1 MPLTEGSIRRPI
13 TTAMTFLIVI
23 ALGIIGFRFLPV
35 DLLPEIEMPQL
46 NVQVRYGNVGPEEME
61 LLVTQPLENAL
72 SGVAN
77 VEQMTSSSEEGES
90 SISLRFSGNT
100 NLDESTN
107 EVREALDRLRGS
119 LPEDANP
126 PSIRKFD
133 PDAAPIVIL
142 GAQSERDLVD
152 LTILL
157 DREISRRFEQ
167 IAGVGA
173 IDVWG
178 GIDRE
183 VRVDVMR
190 DRLLSAGLTMN
201 DLTQAIGSE
210 NANVPGGNVRQGLND
225 LYVRAL
231 GEYNSVSEIANTV
244 VRSIDGVPIRV
255 QDVANVEFA
264 RSDVW
269 RYIEVDDVP
278 MIRLGIR
285 KQSGA
290 NTVAVAQNIRREVE
304 RINASRD
311 DLQMMVITDQSTFIQ
326 ESIDN
331 VRNSAVWGG
340 ILAVIILFAFL
351 RNGSTVG
358 IISVSIPIAIIATFA
373 LLYFGGLTL
382 NQMSFGG
389 LALGVGLIVDNAIV
403 VIENI
408 VRLRQKGKPRREASI
423 IGTRQ
428 VTGAIIASTITT
440 SVIFLPVVF
449 MQTMTGTMFQELA
462 LVVVFSLFCSLLVAL
477 TLVPMMASRFLTIQ
491 PDATTADGGEE
502 ATPRR
507 THFMDTLEH
516 HYGRILDWSLRHRL
530 LVVAATT
537 VVLVSATYG
546 IRFLSMDLAP
556 ATESDEISIRM
567 DMDEGTNI
575 TIVHAYMQELD
586 RIVRGLVPES
596 DILHYTRDVQN
607 GDGEIELAMVG
618 QEERGVNTDQLAD
631 EIRRQVEETIPGA
644 EVRVRTQGGLWI
656 MRRMF
661 RSGGE
666 DELQIELRG
675 HNLEVAEQTARRLR
689 DRIEQVPGVA
699 DVNLDELEG
708 RPEQTIRFD
717 RERMANMGI
726 SITDISRA
734 MQASIGG
741 TRAGVFRDQ
750 GDEFDIIVRLRP
762 EDRLSPQ
769 DVDNISVRT
778 ADGTVVPISALVTA
792 ETGRGPTDIRRINSQ
807 RVTYINAN
815 LTSGTALGDAV
826 ERIQQELS
834 DFSLPDGFSIVYG
847 GEYEEQ
853 QRAQQDFIMAI
864 VMAVLLIYM
873 VMAAQFERFLDP
885 LIVMFSVPLALIGV
899 VPTLLITGT
908 TLNMQSFMGV
918 IMLLGIVV
926 NNAIVLIDYINLMR
940 REEGL
945 SVIDA
950 VRISGMRRLRPIMM
964 TTLTTILALLPLAI
978 GFGAGAEM
986 QAALAR
992 VVIGGLTASSLIT
1005 LVFIPVV
1012 YVIANGMK
1020 DYLVTRIND
1029 WRGRKAGDDGK
1040 GHWPGTSEGGSRA

>member
-13 TTAMTFLIVI
+13 TTMMVFLIVI

-35 DLLPEIEMPQL
+35 DLLPAVEMPQL

-61 LLVTQPLENAL
+61 LLVTEPLENAL
-72 SGVAN
+72 SGVSN
-77 VEQMTSSSEEGES
+77 VEQMTSSSGEGTS
-90 SISLRFSGNT
+90 SVSLRFAGGV

-126 PSIRKFD
+126 AQIRKFD

-142 GAQSERDLVD
+142 GARSERDLVD
-152 LTILL
+152 LTITL

-167 IAGVGA
+167 ISGVGA

-183 VRVDVMR
+183 VRIDVMR

-201 DLTQAIGSE
+201 DLIQAIGSE
-210 NANVPGGNVRQGLND
+210 NANVPGGNVRRGLND

-231 GEYNSVSEIANTV
+231 GEYNNVGEIANTV
-244 VRSIDGVPIRV
+244 IRSIDGVPIRV
-255 QDVANVEFA
+255 QDVADVDFA

-269 RYIEVDDVP
+269 RYIEVNDVP

-290 NTVAVAQNIRREVE
+290 NTVAVAQDIRREVE

-311 DLQMMVITDQSTFIQ
+311 DLELMVITDQSTFIQ

-358 IISVSIPIAIIATFA
+358 IISISIPIAIISTFA

-408 VRLRQKGKPRREASI
+408 VRLRQGGKPRREASV

-462 LVVVFSLFCSLLVAL
+462 LVVVFSLFCSLMVAL

-491 PDATTADGGEE
+491 PDENEGDHP
-502 ATPRR
+502 PRA
-507 THFMDTLEH
+507 HFMDRLTH
-516 HYGRILDWSLRHRL
+516 HYSRVLDWSLHHRAT
-530 LVVAATT
+530 VVVATT
-537 VVLVSATYG
+537 VVLLGSAFSVQ
-546 IRFLSMDLAP
+546 FLSLDLAP

-586 RIVRGLVPES
+586 RIVRGMVPEE
-596 DILHYTRDVQN
+596 DILHYTRDMRN
-607 GDGEIELAMVG
+607 GDGEIELAMVS
-618 QEERGVNTDQLAD
+618 QEDRGVDTDRLAD
-631 EIRRQVEETIPGA
+631 EIRRQVSETIPGA
-644 EVRVRTQGGLWI
+644 RVRVRTQGGLWI

-675 HNLEVAEQTARRLR
+675 HSLEVAEQTARQLR
-689 DRIEQVPGVA
+689 DRIEQVPGIA
-699 DVNLDELEG
+699 DVDLNELEG
-708 RPEQTIRFD
+708 RPEQTLRFD

-734 MQASIGG
+734 IQASIGG
-741 TRAGVFRDQ
+741 TRAGVFRSQ
-750 GDEFDIIVRLRP
+750 GDEFDIMVRLRP
-762 EDRLSPQ
+762 QDRLNQQ
-769 DVDNISVRT
+769 DVDNIAVRA
-778 ADGTVVPISALVTA
+778 ADGTVVPISALVTS
-792 ETGRGPTDIRRINSQ
+792 ETGRGPTDIRRIDSQ

-815 LTSGTALGDAV
+815 LDSGTALGDAV
-826 ERIQQELS
+826 GRIQQELS
-834 DFSLPDGFSIVYG
+834 GYALPDGFSIVYG

-864 VMAVLLIYM
+864 IMAVLLIYM

-899 VPTLLITGT
+899 VPTLLLTGT
-908 TLNMQSFMGV
+908 TLNMQSFMGI

-940 REEGL
+940 REQGL
-945 SVIDA
+945 SVMEA
-950 VRISGMRRLRPIMM
+950 VRVSGRRRLRPIMM

-1012 YVIANGMK
+1012 YVIANNIRDRLSGRL
-1020 DYLVTRIND
+1020 DD
-1029 WRGRKAGDDGK
+1029 WRNRNDGHRSPGWRNPAGSGGRA
-1040 GHWPGTSEGGSRA
+1040 